1 LCGARQWS
9 NERRVNPF
17 LLATPETPV
26 VLGSGSPRR
35 KEILTS
41 LGVPFV
47 VQVGDADETVA
58 VAELA
63 PAYLERIARL
73 KLESVVRAIDAD
85 RARRAA
91 CVLVADTSV
100 IIDGAILGKPATQD
114 ERFAMIA
121 QLAGRTHDVMTRF
134 VLASSDG
141 EVAHAET
148 VTTRV
153 TFRAIDDTEARAYA
167 ASGEGSDKAGGYAI
181 QGRAAGFAQRIDG
194 SYTCVVGLPA
204 CEVAIVLRRLGIV
217 A

>member
-1 LCGARQWS
+1 
-9 NERRVNPF
+9 
-17 LLATPETPV
+17 
-26 VLGSGSPRR
+26 
-35 KEILTS
+35 
-41 LGVPFV
+41 
-47 VQVGDADETVA
+47 
-58 VAELA
+58 
-63 PAYLERIARL
+63 
-73 KLESVVRAIDAD
+73 
-85 RARRAA
+85 
-91 CVLVADTSV
+91 
-100 IIDGAILGKPATQD
+100 
-114 ERFAMIA
+114 MIA